1 MKTILV
7 VDDERDIVEIVCDI
21 LKNKGF
27 RTLRAYDGQE
37 AIDALNRDPPPNA
50 IVLDLK
56 MPVVDG
62 ISVIRQMRSSA
73 ALAQIPVI
81 VLTATQIIQEAQEQ
95 FKELGVF
102 RWMTKP
108 FESEELCAAVGEAV
122 GGIPDG
128 A

>member
-7 VDDERDIVEIVCDI
+7 VDDERNIVEIVCEI

-37 AIDALNRDPPPNA
+37 AIDALNRHHPDA

-73 ALAQIPVI
+73 SLAQIPVI

-95 FKELGVF
+95 FKELGIF

-108 FESEELCAAVGEAV
+108 FESEELCMAVGKAV

>member
-7 VDDERDIVEIVCDI
+7 VDDERDIVEILCDI
-21 LKNKGF
+21 LKEKGF

-37 AIDALNRDPPPNA
+37 AIEALGRHHPDA

-62 ISVIRQMRSSA
+62 IGVIRQMRSSA
-73 ALAQIPVI
+73 SLAQTPVI
-81 VLTATQIIQEAQEQ
+81 VLTATQIIQEAQKQ
-95 FKELGVF
+95 FKQLDVF

-108 FESEELCAAVGEAV
+108 FELEELCAAVSEAV